1 MALGEATPT
10 SLPPGSRTD
19 AARATSADGAGGR
32 VDPLLASWLRSA
44 DEDAAERMLG
54 QLISAHAAPL
64 VRDIIGYKLRSSVV
78 AADRSRQTQDA
89 DDVTADVLLQL
100 LKNLRDFKANPDSK
114 VISNFRS
121 YVAVTAYH
129 AWYDYLREKYPRRC
143 SLKNKLRYA
152 LTHRAGLALWE
163 DERQDA
169 VCGFAAWQA
178 EGRKRAASN
187 RQLQQ
192 LRDDPHAFA
201 RSEIAGR
208 DPVRM
213 NPADLLAAI
222 FNFVGQPMEL
232 DEVVNVVAALWGVKE
247 QVDARAKGGADDEGE
262 REREFPPDPRASV
275 AEEVERRQFLK
286 LLWAEVVVLPVRQ
299 RAALLLNL
307 RDEQGGGVMALL
319 PIVGVATI
327 RQLAA
332 TLEMT
337 LEDLAR
343 LWPDLPLDDLKIGA
357 LLGVTRQQVINLRK
371 SARERL
377 ARRMRALA
385 GEK

>member
-1 MALGEATPT
+1 MAPGEATPT
-10 SLPPGSRTD
+10 TSPPGRRSS
-19 AARATSADGAGGR
+19 AARAADGDGAGGH
-32 VDPLLASWLRSA
+32 VDPLLAAWLGAR
-44 DEDAAERMLG
+44 DEAASE
-54 QLISAHAAPL
+54 QLLSQIISAHAAPL
-64 VRDIIGYKLRSSVV
+64 VRDIIGYKLRSSAV
-78 AADRSRQTQDA
+78 AADRGRQTQDA

-114 VISNFRS
+114 TISNFRS

-129 AWYDYLREKYPRRC
+129 AWYDYLRAKYPRRC

-178 EGRKRAASN
+178 AGAKRTASN
-187 RQLQQ
+187 RHLQQ

-201 RSEIAGR
+201 RSALAGR

-222 FNFVGQPMEL
+222 FNFAGQPMEL

-247 QVDARAKGGADDEGE
+247 QVDARARGGAEEDDE
-262 REREFPPDPRASV
+262 REREFPPDPRPSV

-332 TLEMT
+332 VLEMT
-337 LEDLAR
+337 LDDLAR

-377 ARRMRALA
+377 ARRMRALVS
-385 GEK
+385 GK